1 MLEIKHLDREE
12 LKRLLIEMELE
23 PMIDSDGLLFYVFP
37 ADDDFNHDVIFHFI
51 HDDHGWFGIES
62 VADEYTLSDDIEA
75 SALAFCNDYSRRA
88 RLPKAFV
95 VNGHFKLEQW
105 IMFPCDTDENYIKQ
119 YIELVLTMCWRFF
132 VDTNNILKK

>member
-1 MLEIKHLDREE
+1 MLEIKHLDQDE
-12 LKRLLIEMELE
+12 LKRLLVGMEID
-23 PMIDSDGLLFYVFP
+23 PAVDSDGLLFSVFP
-37 ADDDFNHDVIFHFI
+37 ADDDFNHDVVFRFI

-62 VADEYTLSDDIEA
+62 VADEFTLADESMA

-105 IMFPCDTDENYIKQ
+105 IMFPRDTDEDYIKQ
-119 YIELVLTMCWRFF
+119 YIELVLAMCWRFF
-132 VDTNNILKK
+132 VDANNILRK